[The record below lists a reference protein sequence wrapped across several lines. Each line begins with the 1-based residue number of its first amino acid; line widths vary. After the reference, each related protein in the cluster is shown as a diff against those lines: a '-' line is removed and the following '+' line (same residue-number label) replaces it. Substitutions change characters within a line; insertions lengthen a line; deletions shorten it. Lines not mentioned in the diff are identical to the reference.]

1 MKAFDRI
8 FTVIFSALV
17 FVGLAVAFGGACWVE
32 LGLWAI
38 PVWVAMIAAIPF
50 SSFLHELGH
59 MLFGAICGI
68 KVKPHF
74 SLFGSSSCALMPK
87 KEGKIKARVIF
98 TALGGFTVNALVV
111 LICWL
116 LTIFKIAP
124 VWLAFLI
131 PANMYL
137 FILNFIPAHF
147 ASGKTDGLVIIEVV
161 SGNDEA
167 KVLLAVLTV
176 QAQVLNGKP
185 IEEVDEALL
194 FDLPQIREDDQSF
207 IALTELRYEFM
218 KAKGREEE
226 AQKYKQ
232 RFEQLKNDYI

>member
-1 MKAFDRI
+1 MKTSVSI
-8 FTVIFSALV
+8 IFSALV
-17 FVGLAVAFGGACWVE
+17 FALFAGLYGVACWFD

-38 PVWVAMIAAIPF
+38 PVWVAMIVAIPL
-50 SSFLHELGH
+50 SSLLHELGH
-59 MLFGAICGI
+59 MLFGAMCGI
-68 KVKPHF
+68 KTKPHF

-87 KEGKIKARVIF
+87 KEGKIKSRVIF
-98 TALGGFTVNALVV
+98 TALGGFTVNLLIG
-111 LICWL
+111 LICGIL
-116 LTIFKIAP
+116 VSFDIAP
-124 VWLAFLI
+124 VWLTFLI

-137 FILNFIPAHF
+137 LILNAIPVQF
-147 ASGKTDGLVIIEVV
+147 ASGKTDGLVITEVV

-185 IEEVDEALL
+185 IQEVDEALL

-207 IALTELRYEFM
+207 IALTELRYEYM
-218 KAKGREEE
+218 KAKGNEEE

-232 RFEQLKNDYI
+232 RFEQLKNDYM